1 MSLKVM
7 IIDHNPT
14 RTVVL
19 SEAVRELGHVVTASL
34 GPDAD
39 ILKEVHAQQPDVIL
53 IDMDL
58 PDRDTLES
66 MRLINNET
74 PKPIVVF
81 AEQSDSR
88 TINEAISSG
97 VSAYIVDGL
106 DPRRLRPIMDVAIAR
121 FREHQALKSELQT
134 TRNQLA
140 ERKQIERAKGIL
152 MKAKGL
158 DEAEAHAAMRKLA
171 MDRNVRMADVAQMLI
186 AADELL
192 G

>member
-19 SEAVRELGHVVTASL
+19 TEAVRELGHEVVANL
-34 GPDAD
+34 GPDSD
-39 ILKEVHAQQPDVIL
+39 ILREVHVQQPDVIL

-66 MRLINNET
+66 MRLISTET
-74 PKPIVVF
+74 PKPIVMF
-81 AEQSDSR
+81 AEQSDSQ
-88 TINEAISSG
+88 TISEAISSG

-106 DPRRLRPIMDVAIAR
+106 NPKRLRPIMDVAIAR
-121 FREHQALKSELQT
+121 FQEHQALKSELQT

-140 ERKQIERAKGIL
+140 ERKEIEKAKGI
-152 MKAKGL
+152 MMRAKGL
-158 DEAEAHAAMRKLA
+158 DEPAAHAAMRKLA
-171 MDRNVRMADVAQMLI
+171 MDRNVRMIEVARMI
-186 AADELL
+186 ISADELL

>member
-19 SEAVRELGHVVTASL
+19 TEAVRELGHVVVANL
-34 GPDAD
+34 GPDSD
-39 ILKEVHAQQPDVIL
+39 ILREVHDQQPDVIL

-66 MRLINNET
+66 MRLISAET
-74 PKPIVVF
+74 PKPIVMF
-81 AEQSDSR
+81 AEQSDSQ
-88 TINEAISSG
+88 TISEAISSG

-106 DPRRLRPIMDVAIAR
+106 NPKRLRPIMDVAIAR
-121 FREHQALKSELQT
+121 FQEHQALKSELQT

-140 ERKQIERAKGIL
+140 ERKEIEKAKGI
-152 MKAKGL
+152 MMRAKGL
-158 DEAEAHAAMRKLA
+158 DESAAHAAMRKLA
-171 MDRNVRMADVAQMLI
+171 MDRNVRMIEVARMI
-186 AADELL
+186 ISADELL

>member
-19 SEAVRELGHVVTASL
+19 SEAVRELGHQVVAKL

-39 ILKEVHAQQPDVIL
+39 ILREVHDQQPDVIL

-66 MRLINNET
+66 MRLISSET

-81 AEQSDSR
+81 AEQSDSQ

-121 FREHQALKSELQT
+121 FREHQALKSELET

-171 MDRNVRMADVAQMLI
+171 MDRNVRLAEVARMLI